1 MWTSNNWFSYRRDA
15 LEEALEN
22 VAEGMAHTVD
32 WDGPSQ
38 VKVTNKTPNEVEVR
52 RIDAKGNVLSG
63 DEHVMIYSKGEPEFH
78 RIMSD
83 EGNYD
88 DHEAWREKR
97 AASLQG
103 RSYHESANLDE
114 VSMKTLSSYSIKA
127 SEQIDEKYKDPW
139 KAPRK
144 GSIAWNAAQQSKKAD
159 RDPEEVK
166 RVNAI
171 GNKKHMVGTAKVTH
185 NEEVEQIDEI
195 SKKTLVD
202 YMDKSKK
209 ETKVLQKKYN
219 ADKLTPA
226 DEKKYDRR
234 VTGQIAAMDKF
245 HGRSKVP
252 ASGVDKAY
260 DAAQK
265 ALKNESYLTEG
276 ATDYGDF
283 ELSVEPKSKRSE
295 GHPSHVVAHVRKM
308 SKLGVPAHDN
318 DDYGD
323 TVAIRVKNTK
333 TGASTLHHVYQRG
346 KSSRDDE
353 STKRLVSVR
362 PAGPNRLET
371 HEHNEVIMNYLS
383 GKRPKAK

>member
-22 VAEGMAHTVD
+22 VAEGMVHTVD

-63 DEHVMIYSKGEPEFH
+63 DDHVMIYSKGEPEFH

-83 EGNYD
+83 EGNND

-127 SEQIDEKYKDPW
+127 SDSAKH
-139 KAPRK
+139 RK
-144 GSIAWNAAQQSKKAD
+144 LPIKKVDNRYAG
-159 RDPEEVK
+159 VK
-166 RVNAI
+166 
-171 GNKKHMVGTAKVTH
+171 M
-185 NEEVEQIDEI
+185 
-195 SKKTLVD
+195 
-202 YMDKSKK
+202 
-209 ETKVLQKKYN
+209 
-219 ADKLTPA
+219 A
-226 DEKKYDRR
+226 DEKIRKSDGKDSTAKIGVSKR
-234 VTGQIAAMDKF
+234 VE
-245 HGRSKVP
+245 
-252 ASGVDKAY
+252 
-260 DAAQK
+260 
-265 ALKNESYLTEG
+265 ESYLTE
-276 ATDYGDF
+276 ATTTHGPYTFTAGIK
-283 ELSVEPKSKRSE
+283 VKRSE
-295 GHPSHVVAHVRKM
+295 GNPSHVIAHTRKM
-308 SKLGVPAHDN
+308 NKLGVPVHDE

-323 TVAIRVKNTK
+323 TVAVRVENTN

-346 KSSRDDE
+346 MSSWKDE

-362 PAGPNRLET
+362 PVGPSRPET
-371 HEHNEVIMNYLS
+371 LEHNQVIADYLS
-383 GKRPKAK
+383 GKRYKP